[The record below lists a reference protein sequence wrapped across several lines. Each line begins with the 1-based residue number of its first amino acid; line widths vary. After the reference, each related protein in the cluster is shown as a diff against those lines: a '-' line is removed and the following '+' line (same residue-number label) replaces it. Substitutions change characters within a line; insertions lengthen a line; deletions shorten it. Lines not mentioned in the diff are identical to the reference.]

1 MLIERFMNGFLRC
14 NLKFTKIRFLTS
26 TRTTLQNSDD
36 ANLNKLLEERQEIED
51 ALFQVVAN
59 ALKACESFSQKLT
72 MVFQDRE
79 NCLNGWTGGAEYQTF

>member
-1 MLIERFMNGFLRC
+1 
-14 NLKFTKIRFLTS
+14 
-26 TRTTLQNSDD
+26 
-36 ANLNKLLEERQEIED
+36 LNKLLEERQEIED